1 MKKTLVC
8 AALVVISIF
17 AGRVIK
23 ARAGT
28 SAAPQQ
34 QRPATACTVPKKFG
48 VFKGGLAGLLMF
60 EDASA
65 NIFAVECPALAPG
78 PAQVRFIVNRN

>member
-28 SAAPQQ
+28 SATPHNNDLLRLAQF
-34 QRPATACTVPKKFG
+34 RKNSAYLKAVWPAF
-48 VFKGGLAGLLMF
+48 FMF

-78 PAQVRFIVNRN
+78 PAEVRFIVHRN